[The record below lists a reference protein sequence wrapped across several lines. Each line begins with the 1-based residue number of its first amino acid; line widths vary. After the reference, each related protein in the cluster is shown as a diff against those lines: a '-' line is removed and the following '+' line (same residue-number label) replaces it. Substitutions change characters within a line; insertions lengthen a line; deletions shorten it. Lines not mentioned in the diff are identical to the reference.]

1 MSPWIGLLSWIP
13 PHITG
18 ILEVG
23 EKGSL
28 LQDPWH
34 DSSYFAPDRKED
46 NEKSHLCTPCVF
58 AKINDEN
65 NSFHI
70 LTLVLLLAHISLFSL
85 HFHI

>member
-23 EKGSL
+23 ETGSL

-46 NEKSHLCTPCVF
+46 NKNHTYVPLMCLQ
-58 AKINDEN
+58 K
-65 NSFHI
+65 
-70 LTLVLLLAHISLFSL
+70 
-85 HFHI
+85 

>member
-1 MSPWIGLLSWIP
+1 MSPWIGLLSWTP

-23 EKGSL
+23 ERGSL

-46 NEKSHLCTPCVF
+46 NKKITLMYPSCVC
-58 AKINDEN
+58 KNDESN
-65 NSFHI
+65 GCHI
-70 LTLVLLLAHISLFSL
+70 LTLVLLLAHI
-85 HFHI
+85 